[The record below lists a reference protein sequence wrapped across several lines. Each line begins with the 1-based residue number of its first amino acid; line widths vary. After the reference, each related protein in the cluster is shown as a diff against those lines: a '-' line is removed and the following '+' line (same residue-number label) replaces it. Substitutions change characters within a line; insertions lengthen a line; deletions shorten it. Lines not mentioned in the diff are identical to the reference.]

1 MECSCRIVSVGV
13 SKRSISKIL
22 TSGVVLV
29 SEEERMGGWERMIC
43 QVSDTDGV
51 HGSVVFGV
59 GRGVRVEVGGE
70 VLSLSS
76 SLSRP
81 NVRPRPRPRPKARI
95 RMTMPMAR
103 RILRR
108 RDHGCRGLGFVYIM
122 SFCDRLLDEQDGV
135 CQFAQLPPTQNLQSH
150 AR

>member
-1 MECSCRIVSVGV
+1 VGV

-29 SEEERMGGWERMIC
+29 SEEERSGGWERMIC

-81 NVRPRPRPRPKARI
+81 NVRPKPRPRPKARM
-95 RMTMPMAR
+95 RRTMPTTR

-108 RDHGCRGLGFVYIM
+108 RDHGCRALGFAYIM
-122 SFCDRLLDEQDGV
+122 LLCEWLLDEEDEV
-135 CQFAQLPPTQNLQSH
+135 CQFAEFPPPTQNL
-150 AR
+150 

>member
-1 MECSCRIVSVGV
+1 M
-13 SKRSISKIL
+13 SKIL
-22 TSGVVLV
+22 TLGVVLV
-29 SEEERMGGWERMIC
+29 SEDGISGGWERTIC

-59 GRGVRVEVGGE
+59 GRGVRVEAGGD

-81 NVRPRPRPRPKARI
+81 NVRPRPRPRLKARM
-95 RMTMPMAR
+95 RRTMPTTR

-108 RDHGCRGLGFVYIM
+108 RDHGCRALGFAYIVPL
-122 SFCDRLLDEQDGV
+122 CDRLLGTEDGI
-135 CQFAQLPPTQNLQSH
+135 CRLSRTSSTDTEFAITL
-150 AR
+150 